1 MANIIN
7 GVRPQRPTDA
17 MSEEIWLLAEECWSQ
32 DVVDRPVIVDAYN
45 RLAVV
50 GLFWMISCP
59 NVKVRNI
66 YITFS
71 RVVYSF
77 FDLNYTRPDTAL
89 RHVF

>member
-50 GLFWMISCP
+50 GLF
-59 NVKVRNI
+59 
-66 YITFS
+66 
-71 RVVYSF
+71 
-77 FDLNYTRPDTAL
+77 
-89 RHVF
+89 